1 MPTMVSLKSSDTVGT
16 NHNLCY
22 KLRNKEQNLGAGSVW
37 LSGRVFEAFVT
48 VPSTT
53 KLKVRLR
60 KIESSI
66 FSVAQATFYAQ
77 EPL

>member
-1 MPTMVSLKSSDTVGT
+1 M
-16 NHNLCY
+16 
-22 KLRNKEQNLGAGSVW
+22 W

-53 KLKVRLR
+53 KLKVKLR

-66 FSVAQATFYAQ
+66 FSVAQATF
-77 EPL
+77 